1 MSIQDHVDEH
11 EPSVKAYLGVFAAL
25 MALTGVTVGVAFL
38 DLGVLNNLVALGI
51 AVVKAMLVIAVFMH
65 LKDSARI
72 LWIVAFAGFLW
83 LAVLLV
89 LSMSDVMSRGWVP
102 QPESWLL

>member
-25 MALTGVTVGVAFL
+25 MALTAITVGVAFL
-38 DLGVLNNLVALGI
+38 DLGVLNNLMALGI
-51 AVVKAMLVIAVFMH
+51 AVIKAMLVIAVFMH

-72 LWIVAFAGFLW
+72 LWIVALAGFLW
-83 LAVLLV
+83 LGILLV
-89 LSMSDVMSRGWVP
+89 LSMSDVVSRGWVP
-102 QPESWLL
+102 QPESWL